1 MRKLASF
8 EASKIF
14 LYDDQNDEMCNVV
27 QSIGNGDLEK
37 LYLEGEKHGVAKIM
51 KDIWLT
57 DVQRRR
63 GEFLMIRLKPL
74 CYYC

>member
-8 EASKIF
+8 EASKIV
-14 LYDDQNDEMCNVV
+14 LDDDQMCNVV
-27 QSIGNGDLEK
+27 QSIGNDDLEK
-37 LYLEGEKHGVAKIM
+37 LCLEGEKYGVAKIM

-57 DVQRRR
+57 DAQQRR
-63 GEFLMIRLKPL
+63 GEFLMIRLKPV